1 MERLQRAVAPDYR
14 VVRKLGEG
22 GMGVVYLAHAIL
34 LDRDE
39 AIKVLRPELATA
51 DGGEAF
57 LREARTLSSAR
68 HPNVVVIYRTG
79 EGEGL
84 QFYYMEL
91 INGPTLEAR
100 LEAGPVSASDV
111 ARIGIDLLRGL
122 EVVHRLGLV
131 HRDIKPSNV
140 FLEPER
146 ALLGDFGIAGPSNR
160 AVDGATAPEGTLDYM
175 APEQVHRKRITPR
188 ADIYSVG
195 VTLYE
200 AVSGRRFHEQADT
213 VDWTGIP
220 ADMARVLRRAVAPE
234 LALAV

>member
-39 AIKVLRPELATA
+39 AIKVLRPALATA

-68 HPNVVVIYRTG
+68 HPNVVVIHRTG

-100 LEAGPVSASDV
+100 LEAGPLSAPDV
-111 ARIGIDLLRGL
+111 VRIGIDLLRGL
-122 EVVHRLGLV
+122 EVVHRLGFV
-131 HRDIKPSNV
+131 HRGIKPRKW
-140 FLEPER
+140 FLEPGS
-146 ALLGDFGIAGPSNR
+146 ALFCGFCIACSAYSAVGASN
-160 AVDGATAPEGTLDYM
+160 P
-175 APEQVHRKRITPR
+175 PQ
-188 ADIYSVG
+188 
-195 VTLYE
+195 
-200 AVSGRRFHEQADT
+200 
-213 VDWTGIP
+213 
-220 ADMARVLRRAVAPE
+220 
-234 LALAV
+234 